1 MFALSEIWLLSTGFF
16 VSLLGSVLI
25 VLSKRWHGSL
35 TFDTFTGPQK
45 FHDKPTPRIGGLTL
59 FVAFWMVVMAT
70 SQPTQSLLIV
80 LGMSGSLAFLAGLM
94 EDLTKRAPVVLRLL
108 ATIISGLLFCVM
120 TGYSVTQTE
129 VYLVDDLIERH
140 FVSLVF
146 TALAISGLT
155 NAINVIDGFNGLAAG
170 AVIIMASAFGVVAYM
185 VDDYELVLLAAIIVA
200 VLLGFLLV
208 NFPWGYIF
216 LGDGGAYFAGFLLA
230 SLAIMLPVRNSEISE
245 WVSIMILAYPV
256 LEFAH
261 SIYQKKRSVKRH
273 RPTRPDKVH
282 LHMFGLPELCP
293 QDCKIAEKRKARQ
306 CHHQRAALGRNNE
319 QSGFRRIHST
329 HPGMGNAGI
338 RVAVHS
344 ILHGIPTSGIAASP
358 SYSANPQKTGEK
370 IPGTSSLEKKGI
382 IYLSAHMEKINDEK
396 IRNKHIEPNQNY
408 DKNIPLAKF
417 VLQIEWLREEMK
429 TKFYQWDAFLEGL
442 LSL

>member
-16 VSLLGSVLI
+16 VSLLGSILI

-80 LGMSGSLAFLAGLM
+80 IGISGSLAFLAGLM

-129 VYLVDDLIERH
+129 VYLVDDLIEQH

-208 NFPWGYIF
+208 NFPRGYIF

-256 LEFAH
+256 LEFLY
-261 SIYQKKRSVKRH
+261 SIIRRIVRKGR
-273 RPTRPDKVH
+273 RPTKPDKLH
-282 LHMFGLPELCP
+282 LHSLVYRSYAR
-293 QDCKIAEKRKARQ
+293 KIAKSLKNEKLANAITSVLLWGGSQRTVLKQDSPQAFHTPGNHAIVRKSCCSSFQKSWLLSTEFFCLLARHPILIE
-306 CHHQRAALGRNNE
+306 CSASAGME
-319 QSGFRRIHST
+319 DSGD
-329 HPGMGNAGI
+329 I
-338 RVAVHS
+338 RY
-344 ILHGIPTSGIAASP
+344 LHGTPG
-358 SYSANPQKTGEK
+358 SYHD
-370 IPGTSSLEKKGI
+370 
-382 IYLSAHMEKINDEK
+382 LSADMERIGGLTLFGIN
-396 IRNKHIEPNQNY
+396 ISGPNQND
-408 DKNIPLAKF
+408 DKTIPTN
-417 VLQIEWLREEMK
+417 
-429 TKFYQWDAFLEGL
+429 TKPR
-442 LSL
+442 

>member
-1 MFALSEIWLLSTGFF
+1 MFALSEIWPLLTGFF
-16 VSLLGSVLI
+16 VSFLGSVLI

-70 SQPTQSLLIV
+70 SQPIQSLLIV
-80 LGMSGSLAFLAGLM
+80 LGMSGTLAFLAGLM
-94 EDLTKRAPVVLRLL
+94 EDLSKRAPVVLRLL

-170 AVIIMASAFGVVAYM
+170 AVIIMASAFGVLAYM
-185 VDDYELVLLAAIIVA
+185 TDDYELVLLAAIIVA
-200 VLLGFLLV
+200 ILLGFLLV
-208 NFPWGYIF
+208 NFPGGYIF

-245 WVSIMILAYPV
+245 WVSIMILAYPL
-256 LEFAH
+256 LEIAH
-261 SIYQKKRSVKRH
+261 SIFRKTIRKRH

-282 LHMFGLPELCP
+282 LHMLVYRSFAR
-293 QDCKIAEKRKARQ
+293 KIAKSLKNEKLANAITSVLLWGGTMSSLIFAVFIPHTREW
-306 CHHQRAALGRNNE
+306 ALPAFLL
-319 QSGFRRIHST
+319 QSILYIVVYR
-329 HPGMGNAGI
+329 
-338 RVAVHS
+338 RVALLRRHP
-344 ILHGIPTSGIAASP
+344 ILRIP
-358 SYSANPQKTGEK
+358 
-370 IPGTSSLEKKGI
+370 KKLVRRMRGR
-382 IYLSAHMEKINDEK
+382 H
-396 IRNKHIEPNQNY
+396 H
-408 DKNIPLAKF
+408 
-417 VLQIEWLREEMK
+417 
-429 TKFYQWDAFLEGL
+429 
-442 LSL
+442 

>member
-16 VSLLGSVLI
+16 VSLLGSILI

-45 FHDKPTPRIGGLTL
+45 FHDKPTPRIGGLTV
-59 FVAFWMVVMAT
+59 FIGFWMVVMAT

-80 LGMSGSLAFLAGLM
+80 LGISGSLAFLAGLM

-129 VYLVDDLIERH
+129 VYLVDDLIEQH

-200 VLLGFLLV
+200 ILLGFLLV

-256 LEFAH
+256 LEFLY
-261 SIYQKKRSVKRH
+261 SIIRRIVRKGR
-273 RPTRPDKVH
+273 RPTKPDKLH
-282 LHMFGLPELCP
+282 LHSLVYRSYAR
-293 QDCKIAEKRKARQ
+293 KIAKSLKNEKLA
-306 CHHQRAALGRNNE
+306 
-319 QSGFRRIHST
+319 
-329 HPGMGNAGI
+329 NAI
-338 RVAVHS
+338 
-344 ILHGIPTSGIAASP
+344 TSVLLWG
-358 SYSANPQKTGEK
+358 
-370 IPGTSSLEKKGI
+370 GTMSSLVF
-382 IYLSAHMEKINDEK
+382 AVF
-396 IRNKHIEPNQNY
+396 
-408 DKNIPLAKF
+408 IPHTREWAMLAF
-417 VLQIEWLREEMK
+417 VLQFILYFMVYRRVALLRRHPILRIPK
-429 TKFYQWDAFLEGL
+429 RLARRFRGRHR
-442 LSL
+442 